1 MRSSL
6 DRRLPRACGATQT
19 SCATYQRMPHRAQ
32 PWRTG
37 VVLEAQAPSWPTKP
51 DAAPAAATPVQAL
64 AAAARLAET
73 PSSVGVPARVA
84 ALATENDK
92 ASQVASETDGLGIE
106 AEWSKRA
113 RELSNEKT
121 RVRRRSA
128 STSGQLGGGRR
139 SQVVVQGRPSSDADN
154 FLPRTPSPEFP
165 GAQLPASPALAA
177 ATHAA
182 GSRDSAETQ
191 VRGRDRTA
199 STPRVDRNKRPRTP
213 SPLPMAAG
221 GRTGGEAPGR
231 RSRSGSETGGTV
243 RGAEARRLAVNS
255 DGGMQA
261 DASQAQSDLGK
272 AGVKR
277 ERAPLKREGAKELL
291 EKLQRKRQADAEAMA
306 GSMLGL

>member
-1 MRSSL
+1 M
-6 DRRLPRACGATQT
+6 A
-19 SCATYQRMPHRAQ
+19 HRAQ

-37 VVLEAQAPSWPTKP
+37 VVLAAQAPSWPTKP

-73 PSSVGVPARVA
+73 PSGVGVPARVA

-139 SQVVVQGRPSSDADN
+139 SQVAVQGRPSSDADN

-177 ATHAA
+177 ATHAAA

-221 GRTGGEAPGR
+221 GQTGGEAPGR
-231 RSRSGSETGGTV
+231 RSRSGSETGGRV

-255 DGGMQA
+255 DGGMQT
-261 DASQAQSDLGK
+261 DASQAQSDLVQADSK
-272 AGVKR
+272 QR
-277 ERAPLKREGAKELL
+277 EHAPRKREGAKELL

-306 GSMLGL
+306 GSVLGL

>member
-1 MRSSL
+1 M
-6 DRRLPRACGATQT
+6 
-19 SCATYQRMPHRAQ
+19 
-32 PWRTG
+32 
-37 VVLEAQAPSWPTKP
+37 VLAAQAPSWSTKP
-51 DAAPAAATPVQAL
+51 DDAPAAATPVQAL
-64 AAAARLAET
+64 PAARLAET
-73 PSSVGVPARVA
+73 PSGVGVPAPVA

-92 ASQVASETDGLGIE
+92 ANQVASATDGLGIE

-121 RVRRRSA
+121 RERRRSA
-128 STSGQLGGGRR
+128 SASGRLGAGRPSR
-139 SQVVVQGRPSSDADN
+139 DVVQGRPSNEVDD

-165 GAQLPASPALAA
+165 GAELPASPALAA
-177 ATHAA
+177 ATTAA
-182 GSRDSAETQ
+182 TASAETQ
-191 VRGRDRTA
+191 VRGRTA

-221 GRTGGEAPGR
+221 GWTGGEAPVR

>member
-1 MRSSL
+1 M
-6 DRRLPRACGATQT
+6 
-19 SCATYQRMPHRAQ
+19 
-32 PWRTG
+32 
-37 VVLEAQAPSWPTKP
+37 
-51 DAAPAAATPVQAL
+51 
-64 AAAARLAET
+64 
-73 PSSVGVPARVA
+73 
-84 ALATENDK
+84 ATENDK

-139 SQVVVQGRPSSDADN
+139 SQVVVQGRPSGDADN

-261 DASQAQSDLGK
+261 DASQAQSDLVQ
-272 AGVKR
+272 AGAKQR